1 MATHP
6 NLLDADNSVLLVV
19 DIQGRL
25 TAAMSAV
32 AAEQMLNHGRRLLEA
47 ARLLQVPVLLTE
59 QYPQGLGPTQSEIGD
74 YLPDATRIFGKTGFS
89 CCAADGFMQ
98 ALSDTGRKQ
107 VVVIGQ
113 EAHVCVLQTGLELLS
128 HDYQVHIVE
137 DAVSSRRADHRDCA
151 LQRLRQQGAT
161 ISCHESVLFEWLRD
175 ARHSHFKTISA
186 LLR

>member
-74 YLPDATRIFGKTGFS
+74 YLPDATRIFG
-89 CCAADGFMQ
+89 
-98 ALSDTGRKQ
+98 
-107 VVVIGQ
+107 
-113 EAHVCVLQTGLELLS
+113 
-128 HDYQVHIVE
+128 
-137 DAVSSRRADHRDCA
+137 
-151 LQRLRQQGAT
+151 
-161 ISCHESVLFEWLRD
+161 
-175 ARHSHFKTISA
+175 
-186 LLR
+186 